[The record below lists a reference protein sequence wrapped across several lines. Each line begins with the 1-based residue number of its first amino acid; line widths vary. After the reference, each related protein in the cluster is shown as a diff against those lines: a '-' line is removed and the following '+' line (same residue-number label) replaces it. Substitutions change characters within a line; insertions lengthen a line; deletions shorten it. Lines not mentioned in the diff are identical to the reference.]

1 MSKRIRFT
9 VIFSAPAFPYKAVL
23 DWLGPKLGEAFSGAC
38 CEAIDGF
45 WSADG
50 EEDKAQFL
58 PGQYEA
64 GMRVLVSV
72 TPERREAA
80 LFELQTLLQAMK
92 DALDLPLQWI
102 HVEEEEVIARH
113 FRLA

>member
-1 MSKRIRFT
+1 
-9 VIFSAPAFPYKAVL
+9 
-23 DWLGPKLGEAFSGAC
+23 
-38 CEAIDGF
+38 
-45 WSADG
+45 
-50 EEDKAQFL
+50 
-58 PGQYEA
+58 
-64 GMRVLVSV
+64 V